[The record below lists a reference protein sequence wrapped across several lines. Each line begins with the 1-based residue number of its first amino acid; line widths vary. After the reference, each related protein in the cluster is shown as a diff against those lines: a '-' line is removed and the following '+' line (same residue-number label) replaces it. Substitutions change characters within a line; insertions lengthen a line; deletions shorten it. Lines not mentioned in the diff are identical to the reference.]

1 MNSAP
6 ASRRRLVSRLRLV
19 VAAGALALG
28 LATACYTPSVPLP
41 PPLVQNM
48 TFTAGQTAGTVV
60 LASPAE
66 PQIGAARFSIFNV
79 SQGTGVIFLSNSDG
93 SFTSPPFPG
102 NEGDYIQIAYDKDND
117 SAELCTTLHLAGSLT
132 GSTCN

>member
-1 MNSAP
+1 MP
-6 ASRRRLVSRLRLV
+6 RLASRLRIV
-19 VAAGALALG
+19 VAALALG
-28 LATACYTPSVPLP
+28 FFTACYTPSVPLP

-48 TFTAGQTAGTVV
+48 TFSTGTTAGSVILT
-60 LASPAE
+60 SPAQ

-79 SQGTGVIFLSNSDG
+79 SQGTGVIFVANSDG
-93 SFTSPPFPG
+93 SFTSPAFSG
-102 NEGDYIQIAYDKDND
+102 NEGDYMQIAYDKGND

>member
-1 MNSAP
+1 MA
-6 ASRRRLVSRLRLV
+6 RLLSRLRIAIGAL
-19 VAAGALALG
+19 ALALG
-28 LATACYTPSVPLP
+28 LCTACYTPSVPLP

-48 TFTAGQTAGTVV
+48 TFSAGQTAGTVV
-60 LASPAE
+60 LTSPPE

-79 SQGTGVIFLSNSDG
+79 SQGTGVIFIANSDG

-102 NEGDYIQIAYDKDND
+102 AEGDYVQISYEKGADT
-117 SAELCTTLHLAGSLT
+117 AVLCTTLHLSGSLT

>member
-1 MNSAP
+1 MI
-6 ASRRRLVSRLRLV
+6 RFLSRLRIV
-19 VAAGALALG
+19 VAALALAA

-48 TFTAGQTAGTVV
+48 QFTGGDVAGTVI
-60 LASPAE
+60 LTSPAQ

-79 SQGTGVIFLSNSDG
+79 SRGTGVIFLANSDG

-102 NEGDYIQIAYDKDND
+102 AEGDYVQISYDKDNE

-132 GSTCN
+132 GATCN